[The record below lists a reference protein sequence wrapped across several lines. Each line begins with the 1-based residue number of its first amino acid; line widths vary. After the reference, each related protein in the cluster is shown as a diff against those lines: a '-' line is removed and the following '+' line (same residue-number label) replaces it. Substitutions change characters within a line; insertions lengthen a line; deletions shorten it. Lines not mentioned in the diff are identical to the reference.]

1 MSDKL
6 DRFTKRSRQSL
17 TLAQDEAL
25 RLGHRYIGTEH
36 LLLGLLREEQGVA
49 AKVLARLGVTLERV
63 RQMVEDTIGHE
74 ERHNIATLELAP
86 RTKRVLELA
95 VDEARRLG
103 HYYIGTEHLLL
114 GLIREGQG
122 IAAGIL
128 ETLGLDLDEVRKETM
143 RQMQLTPAHA
153 GQAKES
159 TQSQS
164 VVDQLGIDLTEA
176 ARQGKLDPVIGRQKE
191 IERVVQILSRRTKN
205 NPALIGEPGV
215 GKTAIVEGLA
225 QRIVNGEVPERLM
238 DRRLVML
245 DVGSLVAGTMYRGQF
260 EERMKRVIDE
270 IRKTKSILFIDE
282 LHMLVGA
289 GAAGSS
295 VDAAN
300 ILKPA
305 LARGELQC
313 VGATT
318 LEEYRKHIESD
329 PALERRL
336 QPVLVE
342 EPTIEETMEILRG
355 IRSRYE
361 EYHRVTITDGAIQAA
376 ANLAARYVSERFL
389 PDKAIDLIDEAAS
402 RVRTFR
408 AFQPAAVKAAFLRL
422 KEVQRSKGQALE
434 HQDLE
439 TATGLRDQEHE
450 LRQSL
455 EQLRLGLREEEAAEG
470 LTVTEADVAEIVSMW
485 TGVPVTQIAGKETE
499 RLLKMEEALHQRI
512 VGQDEAITAVAKA
525 VRRARAGLKDPK
537 RPIGSFLFMG
547 PTGVGKTELAKA
559 LAEFMFGSEDALL
572 QLDMSEFTERHTVAR
587 LVGAP
592 PGYVGYEDAGQLTEA
607 VRRRPYRV
615 ICFDEIEKA
624 HEEAINI
631 LLQIMEDG
639 HLSDA
644 RGRQVDFRNAIVIM
658 TSNVGIELLTRET
671 TLGYAIARDAAK
683 MAEDSY
689 SKMKDR
695 LLGEL
700 KRAFRPEFLNRVDNV
715 VVFRSLTKEQ
725 IQRIVDIKVAE
736 VAVRLAPQELSLEL
750 TPEARDLLASEGYNP
765 QYGARP
771 LRRVIQQRVEDA
783 LCEGLLAGHFRPGDV
798 IVIDRAGEQV
808 ELRVKARADSPEP
821 SLQAV
826 PPGLAA
832 GPNGVLPGCVE

>member
-6 DRFTKRSRQSL
+6 DRFTKRSRQAL

-49 AKVLARLGVTLERV
+49 AKVLAHLGVTLERV

-74 ERHNIATLELAP
+74 ERTNIATLELAP

-128 ETLGLDLDEVRKETM
+128 ENLGLDLVEVRRETM
-143 RQMQLTPAHA
+143 RQMQLIPAHV

-159 TQSQS
+159 AQSQS
-164 VVDQLGIDLTEA
+164 IVDQLGIDLTEA

-225 QRIVNGEVPERLM
+225 QRIVAGEVPERLM

-376 ANLAARYVSERFL
+376 ANLAARYVPERFL

-408 AFQPAAVKAAFLRL
+408 GFQPAAIKTAFLRL

-439 TATGLRDQEHE
+439 TVAGLRDQEHE

-455 EQLRLGLREEEAAEG
+455 EQLRLGLREEEAEEG
-470 LTVTEADVAEIVSMW
+470 LTVTEEDVAGIVSMW
-485 TGVPVTQIAGKETE
+485 TGVPVTQIAGEETE
-499 RLLKMEEALHQRI
+499 RLLKMEEALHQRF
-512 VGQDEAITAVAKA
+512 VGQDEAITALAKA

-607 VRRRPYRV
+607 VRRRPYCV

-671 TLGYAIARDAAK
+671 TLGYAVARDAAK
-683 MAEDSY
+683 MAEDTY
-689 SKMKDR
+689 SRMKDR

-700 KRAFRPEFLNRVDNV
+700 KRAFRPEFLNRVDSV
-715 VVFRSLTKEQ
+715 VVFHSLTREQ

-736 VAVRLAPQELSLEL
+736 VAVRLAPQDLHLEL

-771 LRRVIQQRVEDA
+771 LRRVIQQRVEDT
-783 LCEGLLAGHFRPGDV
+783 LCEGLLAGHFQSGDV
-798 IVIDRAGEQV
+798 IVIDRAGDQV
-808 ELRVKARADSPEP
+808 ELRAKARADAPEG
-821 SLQAV
+821 SLQA
-826 PPGLAA
+826 
-832 GPNGVLPGCVE
+832 LPKCAN

>member
-1 MSDKL
+1 
-6 DRFTKRSRQSL
+6 
-17 TLAQDEAL
+17 
-25 RLGHRYIGTEH
+25 
-36 LLLGLLREEQGVA
+36 
-49 AKVLARLGVTLERV
+49 
-63 RQMVEDTIGHE
+63 
-74 ERHNIATLELAP
+74 
-86 RTKRVLELA
+86 
-95 VDEARRLG
+95 
-103 HYYIGTEHLLL
+103 
-114 GLIREGQG
+114 
-122 IAAGIL
+122 
-128 ETLGLDLDEVRKETM
+128 
-143 RQMQLTPAHA
+143 
-153 GQAKES
+153 
-159 TQSQS
+159 
-164 VVDQLGIDLTEA
+164 
-176 ARQGKLDPVIGRQKE
+176 
-191 IERVVQILSRRTKN
+191 
-205 NPALIGEPGV
+205 
-215 GKTAIVEGLA
+215 
-225 QRIVNGEVPERLM
+225 
-238 DRRLVML
+238 
-245 DVGSLVAGTMYRGQF
+245 
-260 EERMKRVIDE
+260 
-270 IRKTKSILFIDE
+270 
-282 LHMLVGA
+282 
-289 GAAGSS
+289 
-295 VDAAN
+295 
-300 ILKPA
+300 

-376 ANLAARYVSERFL
+376 ANLAARYVPERFL

-408 AFQPAAVKAAFLRL
+408 GFQPAAIKTAFLRL

-439 TATGLRDQEHE
+439 TVAGLRDQEHE

-455 EQLRLGLREEEAAEG
+455 EQLRLGLREEEAEEG
-470 LTVTEADVAEIVSMW
+470 LTVTEEDVAGIVSMW
-485 TGVPVTQIAGKETE
+485 TGVPVTQIAGEETE

-512 VGQDEAITAVAKA
+512 VGQDEAITALAKA

-607 VRRRPYRV
+607 VRRRPYCV

-671 TLGYAIARDAAK
+671 TLGYAVARDAAK

-700 KRAFRPEFLNRVDNV
+700 KRAFRPEFLNRVDSV

-736 VAVRLAPQELSLEL
+736 VAVRLASQELSLEL

-765 QYGARP
+765 QFGARP

-798 IVIDRAGEQV
+798 IVIDRTGDQV
-808 ELRVKARADSPEP
+808 ELRAKARADAPEP

-826 PPGLAA
+826 PPRLAA
-832 GPNGVLPGCVE
+832 GPNGALPGFLSTIVGQAPRKGWRAKDTNQVRLPTMRL

>member
-6 DRFTKRSRQSL
+6 DRFTKRARQAL
-17 TLAQDEAL
+17 TLAQDEAQ
-25 RLGHRYIGTEH
+25 RLGHKYIGTEH
-36 LLLGLLREEQGVA
+36 LLLGLLREGQGIA
-49 AKVLARLGVTLERV
+49 AQVLAGIGVKLEQV
-63 RQMVEDTIGHE
+63 RQMVKDTVGYNE
-74 ERHNIATLELAP
+74 QPTIAYLELAP

-95 VDEARRLG
+95 FDEARRFD
-103 HYYIGTEHLLL
+103 HHYIGTEHLLL
-114 GLIREGQG
+114 GLVREGQG

-128 ETLGLDLDEVRKETM
+128 ETLGLNLEVVRQETIRK
-143 RQMQLTPAHA
+143 MQAGPAQTA
-153 GQAKES
+153 QSKEAAKA
-159 TQSQS
+159 QSLIE
-164 VVDQLGIDLTEA
+164 QLGIDLTEA
-176 ARQGKLDPVIGRQKE
+176 ARRGNLDPVIGRQKE

-225 QRIVNGEVPERLM
+225 QRIVSGEVPERMLEK
-238 DRRLVML
+238 RVVML

-260 EERMKRVIDE
+260 EERMKRVIHE

-318 LEEYRKHIESD
+318 MEEYRKHIESD

-342 EPTIEETMEILRG
+342 EPTIEETVEMLRG

-361 EYHRVTITDGAIQAA
+361 EYHRLTITDKAIEAA
-376 ANLAARYVSERFL
+376 ANLAARYVTDRFL
-389 PDKAIDLIDEAAS
+389 PDKAIDLVDEAAS
-402 RVRTFR
+402 RVRTYK
-408 AFQPAAVKAAFLRL
+408 AFQPAAVKTAFLRL
-422 KEVQRSKGQALE
+422 QEVQRAKKKALKKQDFAQAD
-434 HQDLE
+434 Q
-439 TATGLRDQEHE
+439 LRTREQK
-450 LRQSL
+450 LRNSL
-455 EQLRLGLREEEAAEG
+455 EQLRLGLRDAEAAQG
-470 LTVTEADVAEIVSMW
+470 LMVTEEDIAEIVAMW
-485 TGVPVTQIAGKETE
+485 TGVPVTQIANEETE
-499 RLLKMEEALHQRI
+499 RLLDMENVLHRRI

-537 RPIGSFLFMG
+537 RPIGSFLFLG

-559 LAEFMFGSEDALL
+559 LAEFMFGSEDALQ
-572 QLDMSEFTERHTVAR
+572 QLDMSEFTERHSVAR

-592 PGYVGYEDAGQLTEA
+592 PGYIGYEDAGQLTEA
-607 VRRRPYRV
+607 VRRRPYCV
-615 ICFDEIEKA
+615 ICFDEVEKA
-624 HEEAINI
+624 HNEAINI

-644 RGRQVDFRNAIVIM
+644 RGRRVDFRNAIIIM
-658 TSNVGIELLTRET
+658 TSNIGAELL
-671 TLGYAIARDAAK
+671 ARDTSIGFAVSRDEDKAA
-683 MAEDSY
+683 EESY
-689 SKMKDR
+689 KKMKDK

-700 KRAFRPEFLNRVDNV
+700 KHTFRPEFLNRVDGV
-715 VVFRSLTKEQ
+715 IVFHTLTHKQIEQ
-725 IQRIVDIKVAE
+725 IVDIKLAE
-736 VAVRLAPQELSLEL
+736 VIERLEEQDIKLEL
-750 TPEARDLLASEGYNP
+750 TPAARELLATEGYSP

-771 LRRVIQQRVEDA
+771 LRRTIQRLVEDP
-783 LCEGLLAGHFRPGDV
+783 LCEGLLSANFKPGDTV
-798 IVIDRAGEQV
+798 LADRTDDDIELTVKEQADPRGE
-808 ELRVKARADSPEP
+808 DSP
-821 SLQAV
+821 V
-826 PPGLAA
+826 PVAE
-832 GPNGVLPGCVE
+832 VR

>member
-1 MSDKL
+1 
-6 DRFTKRSRQSL
+6 
-17 TLAQDEAL
+17 
-25 RLGHRYIGTEH
+25 
-36 LLLGLLREEQGVA
+36 
-49 AKVLARLGVTLERV
+49 
-63 RQMVEDTIGHE
+63 
-74 ERHNIATLELAP
+74 
-86 RTKRVLELA
+86 
-95 VDEARRLG
+95 
-103 HYYIGTEHLLL
+103 
-114 GLIREGQG
+114 
-122 IAAGIL
+122 
-128 ETLGLDLDEVRKETM
+128 
-143 RQMQLTPAHA
+143 
-153 GQAKES
+153 
-159 TQSQS
+159 
-164 VVDQLGIDLTEA
+164 
-176 ARQGKLDPVIGRQKE
+176 
-191 IERVVQILSRRTKN
+191 
-205 NPALIGEPGV
+205 
-215 GKTAIVEGLA
+215 
-225 QRIVNGEVPERLM
+225 
-238 DRRLVML
+238 
-245 DVGSLVAGTMYRGQF
+245 
-260 EERMKRVIDE
+260 
-270 IRKTKSILFIDE
+270 
-282 LHMLVGA
+282 
-289 GAAGSS
+289 
-295 VDAAN
+295 
-300 ILKPA
+300 
-305 LARGELQC
+305 
-313 VGATT
+313 
-318 LEEYRKHIESD
+318 
-329 PALERRL
+329 
-336 QPVLVE
+336 
-342 EPTIEETMEILRG
+342 MEILRG

-439 TATGLRDQEHE
+439 TATGLREQEHE

-485 TGVPVTQIAGKETE
+485 TGVPVTQIAGEETE

-512 VGQDEAITAVAKA
+512 VGQDEAITALAKA

-607 VRRRPYRV
+607 VRRRPYCV

-624 HEEAINI
+624 HEDAINI

-671 TLGYAIARDAAK
+671 TLGYAVARDAAK

-700 KRAFRPEFLNRVDNV
+700 KRAFRPEFLNRVDSV

-736 VAVRLAPQELSLEL
+736 VAVRLASQELSLEL

-765 QYGARP
+765 QFGARP

-798 IVIDRAGEQV
+798 IVIDRTGDQV
-808 ELRVKARADSPEP
+808 ELRAKARADAPEP

-826 PPGLAA
+826 PPRLAA
-832 GPNGVLPGCVE
+832 GPNGALPGCVE